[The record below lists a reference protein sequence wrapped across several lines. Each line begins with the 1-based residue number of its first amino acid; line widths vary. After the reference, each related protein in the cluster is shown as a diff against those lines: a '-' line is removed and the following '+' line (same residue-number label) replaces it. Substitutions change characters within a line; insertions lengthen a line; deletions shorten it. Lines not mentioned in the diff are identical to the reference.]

1 MLPELLEKD
10 AAMTEGTNPG
20 EDRSADE
27 HDHAG
32 RRTRERILAAALALF
47 ARQGYAG
54 SSVRDIAE
62 AVGVTKAALYYH
74 FRSKEEILDAL
85 TEPIVAELEALVA
98 RAEARPAPP
107 AAELL
112 GTLVDI
118 LSRRA
123 ALIRALMEDPSAPRH
138 LHRPELHRALSAAL
152 AAGPGRPGDLR
163 AWAAIGAAQL
173 AGFVT
178 VKGRAAGAGTPP
190 DEQAAE
196 ALLRG
201 DRHLLGVSEREEIV
215 AAALRALGPV

>member
-1 MLPELLEKD
+1 MSEE
-10 AAMTEGTNPG
+10 TNPG
-20 EDRSADE
+20 EDRSDDA

-47 ARQGYAG
+47 AGQGYAG
-54 SSVRDIAE
+54 TSIRDIAE
-62 AVGVTKAALYYH
+62 TVGVTKAALYYH

-98 RAEARPAPP
+98 RAGTRPVPP

-123 ALIRALMEDPSAPRH
+123 ALIRALMEDPSAPRT
-138 LHRPELHRALSAAL
+138 LHRPELHRALSDAL
-152 AAGPGRPGDLR
+152 AESPGRPGELR

-178 VKGRAAGAGTPP
+178 VKTRSALSGAPP

-196 ALLRG
+196 TLLRG
-201 DRHLLGVSEREEIV
+201 DRHVLEVSEREEIV
-215 AAALRALGPV
+215 AAALRALGRD

>member
-1 MLPELLEKD
+1 MAEE
-10 AAMTEGTNPG
+10 ATTGEGKAS
-20 EDRSADE
+20 DQR
-27 HDHAG
+27 DHAG
-32 RRTRERILAAALALF
+32 GGTRERILAAALQLF
-47 ARQGYAG
+47 AGQGYAG
-54 SSVRDIAE
+54 SSIRDIAE

-98 RAEARPAPP
+98 RAETRPAPP
-107 AAELL
+107 ATELL

-123 ALIRALMEDPSAPRH
+123 ALIRALMEDPSAPRN
-138 LHRPELHRALSAAL
+138 LHRPELHRALAAAL
-152 AAGPGRPGDLR
+152 AGGPGRPGDLR

-178 VKGRAAGAGTPP
+178 VKARDGGAGAPPDQRAAA
-190 DEQAAE
+190 

-201 DRHLLGVSEREEIV
+201 DRHLLEAPEREEIV
-215 AAALRALGPV
+215 AAALRALGIG

>member
-1 MLPELLEKD
+1 MIEVAK
-10 AAMTEGTNPG
+10 PG
-20 EDRSADE
+20 EDRSPDG

-47 ARQGYAG
+47 AGQGYAG
-54 SSVRDIAE
+54 TSIRDIAQ

-74 FRSKEEILDAL
+74 FRSKGEILDAL

-107 AAELL
+107 ATELL

-118 LSRRA
+118 ASRRA
-123 ALIRALMEDPSAPRH
+123 ALIRALMEDPSTPRN

-152 AAGPGRPGDLR
+152 ADGSGRPGELR

-178 VKGRAAGAGTPP
+178 VKARAGGAGSLP
-190 DEQAAE
+190 DERAAE

-201 DRHLLGVSEREEIV
+201 DRHVLEASEREEIV
-215 AAALRALGPV
+215 AAALRALGSD